1 MQKKIRF
8 LILTLIVSY
17 EVKAAADLSKYNRH
31 LNGIK
36 SLKASLEQICPNG
49 KKMHGKLY
57 IQKPGKLRLNYEPA
71 NTLQLFS
78 DGKRLIQYD
87 GVHKES
93 NSMQL
98 QNSPLYF
105 LLTSGQL
112 ENLALV
118 QQVIP
123 GPKWTQV
130 IVKSRQDPDAGVIKL
145 VFQESPLHL
154 IRWVLTDAQG
164 NKTVVTLSNIELN
177 KPIPAQALQL
187 K

>member
-1 MQKKIRF
+1 MQKKLKF
-8 LILTLIVSY
+8 LILTLIVSCD
-17 EVKAAADLSKYNRH
+17 VKALVDLSRYNGH
-31 LNGIK
+31 LNSIK

-49 KKMHGKLY
+49 NTMHGKLY
-57 IQKPGKLRLNYEPA
+57 IQKPGKLRLVYEPA
-71 NTLQLFS
+71 DTLELLS

-98 QNSPLYF
+98 ESSPLYF

-130 IVKSRQDPDAGVIKL
+130 IVKSKQDPDAGVIKL
-145 VFQESPLHL
+145 VFQENPLQL
-154 IRWVLTDAQG
+154 MRWVLTDSQG

-177 KPIPAQALQL
+177 KPIPVQAFQL